1 MQFYGLFEKII
12 NYIPDSF
19 TIVREYI
26 YIALPFVLMACA
38 LFTAFFGLKC
48 AGLWCAATFFGI
60 GTSLT
65 AYYILPAVN
74 YNDVMFW
81 IMGGVCLLVGI
92 LCAYFSKYLFRAQLV
107 VSNFALVYAS
117 LPAFI
122 VFLGDIPSKIVSAIV
137 AGAMA
142 FLNIKYKYLFVLLTT
157 SFSGSFI
164 FWEVIENRY
173 NIKYTFVYAIIMG
186 VLAFAFQCYMNRK
199 QIKDTYK
206 DVKKKY
212 KKTKDEGEKI
222 ITKLEDEFEKEKE
235 KLSHHNNND
244 DEMNQTEIDYEKE
257 ESACEKE

>member
-38 LFTAFFGLKC
+38 LFTAFF
-48 AGLWCAATFFGI
+48 
-60 GTSLT
+60 

-74 YNDVMFW
+74 YNDVVFW

-142 FLNIKYKYLFVLLTT
+142 FLNIKYKYLFILLTT